1 MLCKLVTNER
11 AENGSQTCRHNSRT
25 PLFPYTIYHTPSPSV
40 SVSVS
45 VSLAAAFSYTPGLS
59 WFNEPG
65 ENRNV
70 AM

>member
-1 MLCKLVTNER
+1 
-11 AENGSQTCRHNSRT
+11 
-25 PLFPYTIYHTPSPSV
+25 
-40 SVSVS
+40 
-45 VSLAAAFSYTPGLS
+45 LAAAFSYTPGLS